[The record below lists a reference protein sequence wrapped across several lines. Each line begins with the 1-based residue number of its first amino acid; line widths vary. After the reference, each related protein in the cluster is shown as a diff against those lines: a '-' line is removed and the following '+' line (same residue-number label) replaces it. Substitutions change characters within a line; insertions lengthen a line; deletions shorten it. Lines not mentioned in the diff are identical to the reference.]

1 MIDVI
6 LTITQMH
13 SNKLVCK
20 KYISFWQ
27 LSGKDSNDLIIV
39 LVTAKDAEDGIKILG
54 YNFLIRL
61 VSSFYLK
68 TKLSWIQF
76 KK

>member
-20 KYISFWQ
+20 KYIRFWK

-39 LVTAKDAEDGIKILG
+39 LVTANDTEDE
-54 YNFLIRL
+54 
-61 VSSFYLK
+61 
-68 TKLSWIQF
+68 TKLLRFIFRFNWLH
-76 KK
+76 